1 MNTDIDT
8 NNIDNS
14 VETDDSVDFIENI
27 EEHQYLTFLLCDEVF
42 AIEILNI
49 NEIISYQPVAT
60 VPHMQGYIKGV
71 MNVRG
76 NVVPVVSLGLRL
88 GLGEQPITKKSAT
101 IIIENSDSESEDGI
115 SIGLLVDVVNEVFD
129 ILPDMIEQTPNFGT
143 KIKSEFIKKIG
154 KVDGK
159 FISILNLDTILDI
172 NDLSI
177 SY

>member
-1 MNTDIDT
+1 MNQESNINEKQEIDES
-8 NNIDNS
+8 N
-14 VETDDSVDFIENI
+14 FIENI
-27 EEHQYLTFLLCDEVF
+27 EEHQYLTFLLCGEVF

-60 VPHMQGYIKGV
+60 VPHMPDFVKGV
-71 MNVRG
+71 MNIRG
-76 NVVPVVSLGLRL
+76 NVVPVVSLGKRL

-101 IIIENSDSESEDGI
+101 IIIENDKDDDEDM

-129 ILPDMIEQTPNFGT
+129 ILPDKIEQTPSFGT
-143 KIKSEFIKKIG
+143 KIRSDFIKKIG

-172 NDLSI
+172 HDLSM

>member
-1 MNTDIDT
+1 MAENSLDKRDEEKL
-8 NNIDNS
+8 DNS
-14 VETDDSVDFIENI
+14 NFIENI
-27 EEHQYLTFLLCDEVF
+27 EEHQYLTFLLCGEVF

-60 VPHMQGYIKGV
+60 VPHMQEYVKGV
-71 MNVRG
+71 MNIRG
-76 NVVPVVSLGLRL
+76 NVVPVVSLGKRL

-101 IIIENSDSESEDGI
+101 IIIESNKEDEDNM

-129 ILPDMIEQTPNFGT
+129 ILPDKIEQTPNFGT
-143 KIKSEFIKKIG
+143 KIRSDFIKKIG

-159 FISILNLDTILDI
+159 FISILNLDSILDI
-172 NDLSI
+172 NDLSM